1 MNRHNDVGGNRRAVA
16 GFVCALLAVLAVVV
30 AFWLWLPS
38 IMLGAIAVGLGVE
51 SRKRAAAGSLARDLA
66 VSAVA
71 LGVVAIL
78 LTPAVNQIASGERD
92 YGGKCALNPELPEC

>member
-1 MNRHNDVGGNRRAVA
+1 MNQPSDVGTNRRAVA

-38 IMLGAIAVGLGVE
+38 IILGATAVGLGLE
-51 SRKRAAAGSLARDLA
+51 GRKGAAAGSVTRDLA

-78 LTPAVNQIASGERD
+78 MTPAVNQIASGERD